1 MYILK
6 NDELLD
12 LIHDYVDFD
21 NHLHPQDGLERLQ
34 NHKIRI
40 PIEKLS
46 YKHVHCPGITRIED
60 KFISCW

>member
-40 PIEKLS
+40 TKKLS
-46 YKHVHCPGITRIED
+46 YNHVHWPGITRIED
-60 KFISCW
+60 KFISYW